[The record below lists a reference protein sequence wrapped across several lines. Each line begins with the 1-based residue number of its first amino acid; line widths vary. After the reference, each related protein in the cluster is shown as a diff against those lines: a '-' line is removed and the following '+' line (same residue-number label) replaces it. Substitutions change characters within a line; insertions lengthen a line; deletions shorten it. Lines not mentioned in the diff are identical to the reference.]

1 MADHDP
7 RPPRRAKPLPLPS
20 EVALVLQGGGALGS
34 YQAGVIEALS
44 AIAIEPGWVAGISI
58 GAVNAAIVAG
68 NPPERRVARLREF
81 WDQTTSWLPS
91 FPILPE
97 DHVREFVHAWS
108 AGFVA
113 LAGVPGFFGP
123 RFVPPVFAAPGTPE
137 ALSFYDSTPLRAT
150 LDALIDWDLVNDG
163 PVRLSVGAVDV
174 ESGNFRYFD
183 TAEERLDARHVMA
196 SGALPPGLPPVEI
209 DGRWYWDGGLVS
221 NTPLQHVLDHQRE
234 GMIVFQVDLFSA
246 ADERPRTITDAA
258 ARAKE
263 ITFSSRTRQVTD
275 QLMKLRRER
284 ELVRRVLAKLPAE
297 LRDDAD
303 VARLAAMSAEQ
314 PVSLVHLIYRAN
326 AWEGGARDFEFSTR
340 TMREHW
346 AAGRAAVEATMENA
360 ELVAENILTG
370 RTAAFDLTR

>member
-1 MADHDP
+1 M
-7 RPPRRAKPLPLPS
+7 
-20 EVALVLQGGGALGS
+20 LQGGGALGS

-44 AIAIEPGWVAGISI
+44 ASAIEPDWVAGISI

-68 NPPERRVARLREF
+68 NPPERRVERLRAF
-81 WDQTTSWLPS
+81 WDLATSWLPS
-91 FPILPE
+91 FPILP
-97 DHVREFVHAWS
+97 DDYVREFVHEWS

-123 RFVPPVFAAPGTPE
+123 RFLPPAFAAPGTPA
-137 ALSFYDSTPLRAT
+137 ALSFYDVTPLQAT
-150 LDALIDWDLVNDG
+150 LDELIDWDLANDG

-183 TAEERLDARHVMA
+183 TTEERLDARHVMA

-221 NTPLQHVLDHQRE
+221 NTPLQHVLDNQRE
-234 GMIVFQVDLFSA
+234 EMIVFQVDLFSA
-246 ADERPRTITDAA
+246 SDQRPRTIMDVA

-263 ITFSSRTRQVTD
+263 ITFSSRTRQITD
-275 QLMKLRRER
+275 QLMKLRTER
-284 ELVRRVLAKLPAE
+284 ELVRKVLAKLPPE
-297 LRDDAD
+297 LREDKD

-326 AWEGGARDFEFSTR
+326 AWEGGARDYEFSTR

-346 AAGRAAVEATMENA
+346 AAGCEAVEATMDQA
-360 ELVAENILTG
+360 GLVAENILTG
-370 RTAAFDLTR
+370 RTAAFDLAR